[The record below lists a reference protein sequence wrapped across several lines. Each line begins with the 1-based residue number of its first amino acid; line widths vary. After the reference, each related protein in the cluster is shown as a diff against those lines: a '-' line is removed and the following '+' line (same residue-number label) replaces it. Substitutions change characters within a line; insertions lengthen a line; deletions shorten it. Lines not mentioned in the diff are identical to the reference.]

1 MQALTA
7 WIHPITLLRQLPA
20 AHFKA
25 GMACGLSN
33 PQKETCNFVLNR
45 DMEVGATLIMY
56 QMETITMLLVN
67 NHANTKS

>member
-7 WIHPITLLRQLPA
+7 WIHPITLLRQQPA

-45 DMEVGATLIMY
+45 DMEVGATAHLWFDIF
-56 QMETITMLLVN
+56 
-67 NHANTKS
+67 